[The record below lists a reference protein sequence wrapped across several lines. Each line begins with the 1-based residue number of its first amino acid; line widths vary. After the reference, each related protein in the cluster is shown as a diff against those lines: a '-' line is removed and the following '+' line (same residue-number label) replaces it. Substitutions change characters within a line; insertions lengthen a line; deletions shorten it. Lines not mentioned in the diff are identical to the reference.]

1 MPAKKL
7 SIREE
12 LMGIFDEFIYKNGEI
27 VDNRWVKWYHFGVP
41 DKEGEERTEIRND
54 LEIMNHCKPCS
65 ALSGCYFVKSKLPK
79 KKGEGDGLLHSH
91 CDCKLISI
99 VKPITISTHC
109 PIEKFSGYVFSEKYI
124 LNGKK
129 KLFEEFGFSKS
140 DSFYLK
146 TEYERQAKEKYLNG
160 DYEIRGLNPKY
171 GQDINIIIELKTPSG
186 RKVEII
192 SGWKVHPLGVL
203 TCNTPLADD

>member
-1 MPAKKL
+1 
-7 SIREE
+7 
-12 LMGIFDEFIYKNGEI
+12 MGIFDEFIYQNGEI

-99 VKPITISTHC
+99 AKPITIITHC
-109 PIEKFSGYVFSEKYI
+109 PIEKFSGYIFSEEYI
-124 LNGKK
+124 FNGKK
-129 KLFEEFGFSKS
+129 KLFEKLGFSKK

-160 DYEIRGLNPKY
+160 DYEIGKLDKHGQRISITTTLNTSFKAN
-171 GQDINIIIELKTPSG
+171 INLIT
-186 RKVEII
+186 
-192 SGWKVHPLGVL
+192 GWMIHPLG
-203 TCNTPLADD
+203 TIICTTPLGG

>member
-1 MPAKKL
+1 
-7 SIREE
+7 
-12 LMGIFDEFIYKNGEI
+12 MGIFDEFIYKNGEI

-99 VKPITISTHC
+99 AKPITIITHC
-109 PIEKFSGYVFSEKYI
+109 PIEKFSGYIFSEEYI
-124 LNGKK
+124 FNGKK
-129 KLFEEFGFSKS
+129 KLFEKLGFSKK

-146 TEYERQAKEKYLNG
+146 TEYVRQAKEKYLNG
-160 DYEIRGLNPKY
+160 DYEIGKLDKHGQRISITITLNTSFKAN
-171 GQDINIIIELKTPSG
+171 INLIT
-186 RKVEII
+186 
-192 SGWKVHPLGVL
+192 GWMIHPLG
-203 TCNTPLADD
+203 TIICTTPLGG